1 MDAFTSLWVL
11 PRFFFWQLLMIGF
24 YLGKML
30 EILSLALSWMTK
42 AKDGNVKKGKRK
54 KEIILDG

>member
-1 MDAFTSLWVL
+1 
-11 PRFFFWQLLMIGF
+11 MIGF
-24 YLGKML
+24 CLGKML

-42 AKDGNVKKGKRK
+42 AKDGNVKKGKRE